1 VYCSVCVRECVCV
14 HICVFSNM
22 LLTVCSLGVNSYALV
37 PPPKQAS
44 TAGDGT
50 SLSAHTTKAP
60 QEIDPDTHPRLKV
73 YAKEARLKPIICS
86 FGHRPSS
93 ASRTFHPA
101 TMRLKLKHG
110 EIIKTHTQSSSSSAA
125 AADGTKQ
132 QTHTNAHSQ
141 GNTNNT
147 SKHAAKTGFGLSV
160 NVLSKLLYAPKLYHS
175 NPAAA
180 DDDEALDSLFGVS
193 AASVST
199 RNANANAHTGA
210 RTGTHTSMSAPASA
224 GGGDV
229 TTIYDPNDLFSMP
242 TNSSPGNT
250 NNKHTSRTHTQGTD
264 ATHADTHTDDMV
276 SSMKKFTM
284 SKSKKT
290 AGGKSSKQ
298 KSKKKSVGAA
308 GMMEGGVGL
317 YADDEEKEPLGS
329 ISLAPVCIVCACV
342 YMCVPVGVCLH
353 VWICACVC
361 VSNSLICVHN
371 MYVCVCVCVY
381 KQLSMTGGID
391 RPLWVDGFHAID
403 HKPSERYH
411 LKHSVITE
419 GAQEMPLHDR
429 LKRYCVCVCVGTCVC
444 VYIFMCVC
452 VFM

>member
-1 VYCSVCVRECVCV
+1 VRERERERERVCVCVYVYCSVRVCVCV
-14 HICVFSNM
+14 RICMCVFSM
-22 LLTVCSLGVNSYALV
+22 LLTVCSCYHILGVNSYALV

-50 SLSAHTTKAP
+50 SLSAHTSKAP

-125 AADGTKQ
+125 GVADGTKQ
-132 QTHTNAHSQ
+132 QTHTNAHTQ

-210 RTGTHTSMSAPASA
+210 HTGTHTSMSAPASA
-224 GGGDV
+224 GGDV

-242 TNSSPGNT
+242 TSNSPGNT

-264 ATHADTHTDDMV
+264 ATRADTHTDDMV

-290 AGGKSSKQ
+290 TGGKSSKQ
-298 KSKKKSVGAA
+298 KSKKKSV
-308 GMMEGGVGL
+308 EGGVGL

-329 ISLAPVCIVCACV
+329 ISLAPVCICV
-342 YMCVPVGVCLH
+342 DR
-353 VWICACVC
+353 CVC
-361 VSNSLICVHN
+361 EREI
-371 MYVCVCVCVY
+371 VCV
-381 KQLSMTGGID
+381 
-391 RPLWVDGFHAID
+391 
-403 HKPSERYH
+403 
-411 LKHSVITE
+411 
-419 GAQEMPLHDR
+419 
-429 LKRYCVCVCVGTCVC
+429 
-444 VYIFMCVC
+444 
-452 VFM
+452 